1 MFIAEKLGLTLEK
14 ALEMSDLE
22 FRLWIAYYTNQAK
35 EQKRA
40 LKDGKRRNY
49 R

>member
-1 MFIAEKLGLTLEK
+1 MFIAKELGLTLDK

-22 FRLWIAYYTNQAK
+22 FRLWIAYFRNEAK
-35 EQKRA
+35 ERERA
-40 LKDGKRRNY
+40 MNRGRRRNS

>member
-1 MFIAEKLGLTLEK
+1 MFIAKELGLTLEK

-22 FRLWIAYYTNQAK
+22 FRMWVAYYRLEAK
-35 EQKRA
+35 DRERVNR
-40 LKDGKRRNY
+40 GRRRNS

>member
-1 MFIAEKLGLTLEK
+1 MFIAKELGLTLDK

-22 FRLWIAYYTNQAK
+22 FRMWIAYYRHEAK
-35 EQKRA
+35 ERERA
-40 LKDGKRRNY
+40 MNRGKRRNY

>member
-1 MFIAEKLGLTLEK
+1 MFIAKELGLTLEQ

-22 FRLWIAYYTNQAK
+22 FRLWVGYFVLEK
-35 EQKRA
+35 KDRERA
-40 LKDGKRRNY
+40 MNRGKRRNN